1 MSQEPVTPD
10 LVELTRR
17 LHEAGNRRDF
27 DAMMSFYAQDAVWD
41 MSTMGMGTFSG
52 RAAIRDHFEDWFAP
66 YEAWHSKVE
75 EVRDLGNDIV
85 FTVFAAYA
93 GAARSPTSA
102 ASPALPAASATKRR
116 ATTRRMPYLFIRLL
130 PLPLQRSCR
139 RGTPPASP

>member
-85 FTVFAAYA
+85 FTVTYER
-93 GAARSPTSA
+93 ARMTGGSGVIPRHVA
-102 ASPALPAASATKRR
+102 FVLEFMDGLIVR
-116 ATTRRMPYLFIRLL
+116 ATAYFDIDKARAAAERLAEERA
-130 PLPLQRSCR
+130 Q
-139 RGTPPASP
+139 ADA